1 MVRIVVV
8 IAALAVAALVLDY
21 ATGAMIRRK
30 AWLILAGENW
40 ASDGPLL
47 GFAGGA
53 LSGPV
58 ANAPAD
64 WSFTSDTYVVEIEVR
79 PDDPYS
85 VNLLCASV
93 GDRLYVAS
101 GSGPDATWV
110 RALRQNPA
118 LRLRVGDRIYELRAT
133 RVTDSAEID
142 VYLDAFEEKY
152 AARPQRSEFIPSG
165 AEAEPVAPLFGLSP
179 PAATGE
185 RAWLGR
191 LKGSPA
197 RYLITLRNDPHRP
210 WPAELR
216 WAMARRW
223 PILYQDPYARIFRLP
238 KGQARADVSGA
249 PEPRS

>member
-1 MVRIVVV
+1 MLRIVVV
-8 IAALAVAALVLDY
+8 IVALAVAALVLDY
-21 ATGAMIRRK
+21 ATGAMIGRK
-30 AWLILAGENW
+30 AWLIVAGENW

-58 ANAPAD
+58 ATPPPD

-93 GDRLYVAS
+93 ADRLYVAS

-118 LRLRVGDRIYELRAT
+118 LRLRVGDRIYELQAT

-152 AARPQRSEFIPSG
+152 GARPQRSEFIPSG
-165 AEAEPVAPLFGLSP
+165 AEAEPVAPLFRLSP
-179 PAATGE
+179 PAATG
-185 RAWLGR
+185 RAESSGGVECAASTMTRAEWWLGIQPR
-191 LKGSPA
+191 EPCVSRPFRHRHRA
-197 RYLITLRNDPHRP
+197 RPGRGAQDRIG
-210 WPAELR
+210 
-216 WAMARRW
+216 RRT
-223 PILYQDPYARIFRLP
+223 
-238 KGQARADVSGA
+238 RAA
-249 PEPRS
+249 